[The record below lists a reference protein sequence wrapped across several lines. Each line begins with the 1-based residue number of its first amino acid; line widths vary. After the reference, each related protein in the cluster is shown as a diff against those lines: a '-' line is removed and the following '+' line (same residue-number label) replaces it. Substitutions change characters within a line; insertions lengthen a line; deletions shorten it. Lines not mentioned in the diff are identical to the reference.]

1 MKKVLVIGGGIVA
14 ILLVAIISIPFFFKG
29 QIKEAVIKAA
39 NENLNAKV
47 QIEDFGLNMFSNFPN
62 ITLSLEN
69 VSLSGVGDFEGDTLV
84 KAKSADAT
92 LNLIQL
98 LKGNYEISK
107 INLKEASIYA
117 KVLEDGRVNWDV
129 VKADAEDTAQDA
141 EVTGD
146 SSFSMK
152 LQKVALDNCKLIYD
166 DQQAGMKVIFS
177 DWDGNLSGDFTAD
190 NTVLKTNSTIDEVS
204 FVMDG
209 IPYLLKV
216 KGVANATLD
225 ADMNSL
231 KFSFVDSELKLNEVK
246 TSIDGSVAMVGE
258 EGMDFDLTLNAPDTQ
273 FKDILSILPSMY
285 TDDFKNIKTSGTA
298 SLSGCL
304 KGLMEGEQYPAF
316 DFKLIVN
323 DAMFQYPSLPKSVN
337 NINVNMDISNKGGS
351 LDNTVID
358 ISKFDFTMGG
368 NPFSAS
374 LNVSTPMSDPNLK
387 AHIKGLI
394 DLAMI
399 KEVYPLESGTEL
411 NGRMTADLNIATRM
425 SSIEREQ
432 YQNVNASGSLKLNN
446 MTYKA
451 EDMDDVIIN
460 NAGLEFSPQYV
471 NLSSL
476 DVKIGKNDIAATG
489 RLENLIAYA
498 LKNQILKG
506 QLNLSSGHFNLN
518 DFMGDTIE
526 DSFSDNTATS
536 ATEHFVIP
544 QNIDFTM
551 NAAMKEVIYGKIN
564 ITDLKGLV
572 TVKNGAVTMKDVSA
586 NALGGTA
593 KMTGSY
599 STAQDPNN
607 PKVDL
612 ALNVTKASFT
622 ETFKSV
628 ESIQKLAP
636 IFEKVLG
643 NYSMNMSLNALMNDD
658 IMEMLA
664 GLTANGVLQA
674 NDVKVEGVEALSQL
688 SSALKTDALKSF
700 TAKDINIPFSID
712 NGKITTKPF
721 SVAVG
726 DGGKLSLQGITG
738 IDQSLNYTGTVSLPK
753 SMANNFINNIP
764 ITIGGT
770 FTSPK
775 IGIDTKGLLG
785 SLTGQA
791 SEQVLGSSLDEKKE
805 EVTTKLAEEKAKQI
819 QNLRDNA
826 KAASDKLVEE
836 AEKQGQK
843 LVEAAEPKGAIAKIA
858 AQKAS
863 DKLVSE
869 AKKNGQKLVDD
880 AEVQIK
886 KLESE

>member
-69 VSLSGVGDFEGDTLV
+69 VSLSGVGDFERDTLV

-98 LKGNYEISK
+98 LKGNYVVSK

-129 VKADAEDTAQDA
+129 VKADVEDTAQEA
-141 EVTGD
+141 EATDD

-166 DQQAGMKVIFS
+166 DQQAGMKVILS

-246 TSIDGSVAMVGE
+246 ASIDGSVAMVGD
-258 EGMDFDLTLNAPDTQ
+258 EGMDFDLALNAPDTQ

-298 SLSGCL
+298 SLSGYL
-304 KGLMEGEQYPAF
+304 KGLMEGEKYPAF

-337 NINVNMDISNKGGS
+337 NINVNMDISNRGGS

-411 NGRMTADLNIATRM
+411 NGRLTADLNIATRM
-425 SSIEREQ
+425 SSIEKEQ

-451 EDMDDVIIN
+451 EDMDDVVIN

-498 LKNQILKG
+498 LKNQTLKG
-506 QLNLSSGHFNLN
+506 QLNLSSNHFNLN
-518 DFMGDTIE
+518 DFMGDTVE
-526 DSFSDNTATS
+526 DSSTDATES
-536 ATEHFVIP
+536 SEHFVIP

-564 ITDLKGLV
+564 ITDLRGLV

-599 STAQDPNN
+599 STVEDPNN

-612 ALNVTKASFT
+612 ALNVTKASFA

-636 IFEKVLG
+636 IFENVLG
-643 NYSMNMSLNALMNDD
+643 NYSMNVNLNALMKDD
-658 IMEMLA
+658 IMQMLA
-664 GLTANGVLQA
+664 GLTANGALQA

-688 SSALKTDALKSF
+688 SSALKTDVLKSF

-721 SVAVG
+721 SVGVG
-726 DGGKLSLQGITG
+726 DGGKLSLQGVTG

-805 EVTTKLAEEKAKQI
+805 EIATKLADEKAKQI
-819 QNLRDNA
+819 ENLRNNA
-826 KAASDKLVEE
+826 KAASDKLIEE
-836 AEKQGQK
+836 AEKQGKK
-843 LVEAAEPKGAIAKIA
+843 LVEVAEPKGAIAKIA

-869 AKKNGQKLVDD
+869 AKKNGQKLIDD